1 MSEKANGLSNTHV
14 YVKTNNP
21 WVAGPKDFIFRY
33 LPYLPLLLISVA
45 FFMVIAYIKV
55 RYTTQIF
62 KVQSSLLIQNDNT
75 AGGAAGGAGSKD
87 EKFEE
92 LFMTQDALNLS
103 NEIQVLKSTPVL
115 QRVAKDLNLQ
125 MAYYS
130 KGNVRSSLMY
140 PATPFTLNLL
150 SKEDSSRGFGFKIT
164 LVDANRFTVDERK
177 TPLHFGDTL
186 SIGDARFQLI
196 RNKDVNIY
204 SFAST
209 VFEID
214 WYPINDAAIIL
225 QGGLKVLQ
233 TNEQSTI
240 LTLSFEGENWL
251 LGKDVLNN
259 LMAVYDTLMVED
271 KNRIAQNTLRF
282 INDRL
287 YELND
292 TIKGVQGAL
301 TSFMV
306 DNKVFDIENQSK
318 EYLDKMGESAKLRAE
333 QQVKISITDYLLKYI
348 SDKNNTHEL
357 VPTNLGI
364 EEPALLQLMYEYNRL
379 VLERDKN
386 VKTTPASN
394 PLIVSMDEGL
404 DKIRRQIYQALLNV
418 KTAYTIASDNIDKA
432 EDKIQSHVNALP
444 GQSLGLL
451 NIERRQKILEDLYSL
466 LLQKRLEISLSS
478 ASTISNSRVVE
489 PAMASMEPV
498 SPDKKNIYIM
508 YLLLGALL
516 PTGFVVLREVLQD
529 KISGKADV
537 EKYTTAPILGEIG
550 HSEGSQTLI
559 VTQNSRRLI
568 SEQFRIIRTNL
579 QYMIAKVQK
588 PVIMVTSSFSGEGK
602 SFISTNMGAVMALSG
617 KKTVIMEFDIRKPKI
632 VSGLDLKRKMGIT
645 NYIIGK
651 ASFNELLIKVNG
663 VDDLYVIPCGPIPP
677 NPSEI
682 LLDHKLDELMK
693 EVMENFDVVIMDT
706 APIGLVSDAINLNRF
721 SNCTLYI
728 TRQGYTFR
736 KQLGLVEDLY
746 VNKKLPGLCI
756 LINDVKTEGGYY
768 GGYYGGGYGYYGGY
782 GYGKQSDYFEHEGG
796 GKSKSLS
803 SKLKSWVDRTFR

>member
-1 MSEKANGLSNTHV
+1 
-14 YVKTNNP
+14 
-21 WVAGPKDFIFRY
+21 
-33 LPYLPLLLISVA
+33 
-45 FFMVIAYIKV
+45 
-55 RYTTQIF
+55 
-62 KVQSSLLIQNDNT
+62 
-75 AGGAAGGAGSKD
+75 
-87 EKFEE
+87 
-92 LFMTQDALNLS
+92 
-103 NEIQVLKSTPVL
+103 
-115 QRVAKDLNLQ
+115 
-125 MAYYS
+125 
-130 KGNVRSSLMY
+130 
-140 PATPFTLNLL
+140 
-150 SKEDSSRGFGFKIT
+150 
-164 LVDANRFTVDERK
+164 
-177 TPLHFGDTL
+177 
-186 SIGDARFQLI
+186 
-196 RNKDVNIY
+196 
-204 SFAST
+204 
-209 VFEID
+209 
-214 WYPINDAAIIL
+214 
-225 QGGLKVLQ
+225 
-233 TNEQSTI
+233 
-240 LTLSFEGENWL
+240 
-251 LGKDVLNN
+251 
-259 LMAVYDTLMVED
+259 
-271 KNRIAQNTLRF
+271 
-282 INDRL
+282 
-287 YELND
+287 
-292 TIKGVQGAL
+292 
-301 TSFMV
+301 
-306 DNKVFDIENQSK
+306 
-318 EYLDKMGESAKLRAE
+318 
-333 QQVKISITDYLLKYI
+333 
-348 SDKNNTHEL
+348 
-357 VPTNLGI
+357 
-364 EEPALLQLMYEYNRL
+364 
-379 VLERDKN
+379 
-386 VKTTPASN
+386 
-394 PLIVSMDEGL
+394 
-404 DKIRRQIYQALLNV
+404 
-418 KTAYTIASDNIDKA
+418 
-432 EDKIQSHVNALP
+432 
-444 GQSLGLL
+444 
-451 NIERRQKILEDLYSL
+451 
-466 LLQKRLEISLSS
+466 
-478 ASTISNSRVVE
+478 
-489 PAMASMEPV
+489 
-498 SPDKKNIYIM
+498 M

-651 ASFNELLIKVNG
+651 ASFSELLIKVNG

-746 VNKKLPGLCI
+746 VNKKLPGLCV

-782 GYGKQSDYFEHEGG
+782 GYGKQSDYFEHESG
-796 GKSKSLS
+796 GKSKYHA